1 MPRPSAELESRVS
14 RRLRAVEKPGIVTQA
29 ATDAELRSVI
39 ATVEGTIREPL
50 GRSYHLHQLDGARLE
65 AVVYLDPAGV
75 RIEWA
80 HGKGDCA
87 ITGSGAAIL
96 SVLRGNDSADQSVAE
111 GHLVLYGDRDLIH
124 AASTVFSRPA
134 S

>member
-1 MPRPSAELESRVS
+1 MTE
-14 RRLRAVEKPGIVTQA
+14 A

-65 AVVYLDPAGV
+65 AMVYLDPAGV

-87 ITGSGAAIL
+87 ITGSGAAVL
-96 SVLRGNDSADQSVAE
+96 SVLRGNHSADEFEAD
-111 GHLVLYGDRDLIH
+111 GTLILYGDRDLIR
-124 AASTVFSRPA
+124 AASTVFSHPP

>member
-1 MPRPSAELESRVS
+1 
-14 RRLRAVEKPGIVTQA
+14 VTQE
-29 ATDAELRSVI
+29 ATNVELRSLI
-39 ATVEGTIREPL
+39 AAVEGTVREPF

-65 AVVYLDPAGV
+65 AMVYLDPAGV

-87 ITGSGAAIL
+87 ITGSGAAVL
-96 SVLRGNDSADQSVAE
+96 SVLRRKSSDDEVEAD
-111 GHLVLYGDRDLIH
+111 GTLVLYGDRDLIR
-124 AASTVFSRPA
+124 AASTVFSRPT

>member
-1 MPRPSAELESRVS
+1 LGTVIQEAS
-14 RRLRAVEKPGIVTQA
+14 
-29 ATDAELRSVI
+29 DAELHSLV
-39 ATVEGTIREPL
+39 AAVEGTVREPV

-65 AVVYLDPAGV
+65 AMVYLDPAGV

-96 SVLRGNDSADQSVAE
+96 SVLRDNDAGDRGVAE
-111 GHLVLYGDRDLIH
+111 GNLVLYGDRELIR
-124 AASTVFSRPA
+124 AASTVFTPPVS
-134 S
+134 